1 MDLSCYTDRLQNTSA
16 LRFVLS
22 TAHLEV
28 DMRRPHPVG
37 SSRIGCRFN
46 CLESIL
52 AFRVR
57 GQDGGALK
65 IRVEWGRIGIAGMR
79 VAPVSLGL
87 PPFDLCVAT
96 GLARKVQHPADDVE
110 HLPFRTTGPTGYSR
124 QIGGLRQL

>member
-16 LRFVLS
+16 YDFVLS

-28 DMRRPHPVG
+28 DVCRPHPVG

-46 CLESIL
+46 CLESIP

-65 IRVEWGRIGIAGMR
+65 VRVEWRRIGIAGMR
-79 VAPVSLGL
+79 VPPVSIGL
-87 PPFDLCVAT
+87 PHFDLCVAN
-96 GLARKVQHPADDVE
+96 GLSRKVEHPAHDVE
-110 HLPFRTTGPTGYSR
+110 HLR
-124 QIGGLRQL
+124 

>member
-1 MDLSCYTDRLQNTSA
+1 MDLSCLWIVFKIH
-16 LRFVLS
+16 LRYDFVLS

-28 DMRRPHPVG
+28 DMCRPHPVG
-37 SSRIGCRFN
+37 SSRIGCRN

-57 GQDGGALK
+57 GQDGRALK

-79 VAPVSLGL
+79 VAPVSIGL
-87 PPFDLCVAT
+87 PHFDLCGAN

-110 HLPFRTTGPTGYSR
+110 HLPFRTTGSTGYSR
-124 QIGGLRQL
+124 QIGGLR